1 MNKVPL
7 QVFAILN
14 SAKAAQLFADY
25 CLSLG
30 ITVHLEVK
38 AADLAELYCAAAD
51 LAQAEAEL
59 AQFMQQ
65 PQHQRYQQAAWQLS
79 KPSAS
84 QQSLPSINW
93 QQALLLAPF
102 TTGLLVLSLLVYGWM
117 QFDWPSAA
125 NWLQLNEPSQLWR
138 WFTPMLL
145 HFSLTHLVF
154 NLAWWWLL
162 GRQFERV
169 LGFGLLVN
177 FTLSVALI
185 SNAAQYFMLG
195 PNFGGLSGVVYG
207 LFGYCWLAGII
218 NPQQRLAISSGLA
231 GFLVLWLVLGFF
243 DLLWVSMAN
252 WAHLAGLVTGLA
264 WAWLLRNEPGRQEQ
278 LG

>member
-1 MNKVPL
+1 MTESYL
-7 QVFAILN
+7 EVFAVLN

-25 CLSLG
+25 CQAQG
-30 ITVHLEVK
+30 IAVHLEIKSTDV
-38 AADLAELYCAAAD
+38 AELYCAAD
-51 LAQAEAEL
+51 QLAQAEAEL

-65 PQHQRYQQAAWQLS
+65 PQHKRYQQAAWQLS

-84 QQSLPSINW
+84 QTTVLPSINW
-93 QQALLLAPF
+93 QRSLLLAPL
-102 TTGLLVLSLLVYGWM
+102 TTAMLVLCLLVYAWM
-117 QFDWPSAA
+117 YFDWPSAA
-125 NWLQLNEPSQLWR
+125 KWLQLSEPAQLWR

-169 LGFGLLVN
+169 LGFALLAN

-185 SNAAQYFMLG
+185 SNAAQYFMTG

-207 LFGYCWLAGII
+207 LFGYCWLAGLI
-218 NPQQRLAISSGLA
+218 NPRQRMFISSGMA

-243 DLLWVSMAN
+243 DLLWVNMAN
-252 WAHLAGLVTGLA
+252 WAHLAGLVSGMA
-264 WAWLLRNEPGRQEQ
+264 WALILRKHPGRH
-278 LG
+278 

>member
-1 MNKVPL
+1 MTETYLN
-7 QVFAILN
+7 VFAILN

-25 CLSLG
+25 CQAQG
-30 ITVHLEVK
+30 IAVHLEIQS
-38 AADLAELYCAAAD
+38 ADVAELYCAQAD
-51 LAQAEAEL
+51 LAKAEAEL
-59 AQFMQQ
+59 ARFMEQ

-79 KPSAS
+79 RPSTS
-84 QQSLPSINW
+84 QTEVMPSVNW
-93 QQALLLAPF
+93 QQALLVAPLTSVVVVLCLA
-102 TTGLLVLSLLVYGWM
+102 VYAWM
-117 QFDWPSAA
+117 QIDWPSAA
-125 NWLQLNEPSQLWR
+125 KWMQLTDPVELWR

-169 LGFGLLVN
+169 LGFGFLIN

-185 SNAAQYFMLG
+185 SNATQYFLVG

-218 NPQQRLAISSGLA
+218 SPQQRLYLSSGMA

-252 WAHLAGLVTGLA
+252 WAHLAGLISGLA
-264 WAWLLRNEPGRQEQ
+264 WAWLLRKQPSRI
-278 LG
+278 

>member
-1 MNKVPL
+1 MTNL
-7 QVFAILN
+7 QLTVFSVLN

-25 CLSLG
+25 CQAQNIG
-30 ITVHLEVK
+30 VHVEVK
-38 AADLAELYCAAAD
+38 AADLAELYCAEEDLVAA
-51 LAQAEAEL
+51 EREL
-59 AQFMQQ
+59 ARFMQQ
-65 PQHQRYQQAAWQLS
+65 PQHKRYQQAAWQLS
-79 KPSAS
+79 KPSAENAAI
-84 QQSLPSINW
+84 LPSINW
-93 QQALLLAPF
+93 QQALLVAPF
-102 TTGLLVLSLLVYGWM
+102 TSAILVLCLLVYGWM
-117 QFDWPSAA
+117 QLDWPSAA
-125 NWLQLNEPSQLWR
+125 KWLQLNQPSQLWR

-145 HFSLTHLVF
+145 HFSPTHLIF

-169 LGFGLLVN
+169 LGIGLLIN

-185 SNAAQYFMLG
+185 SNAAQYFLVG

-218 NPQQRLAISSGLA
+218 NPRQGLSISSGLA

-252 WAHLAGLVTGLA
+252 WAHLAGLITGMA
-264 WAWLLRNEPGRQEQ
+264 WALLLRKQSGRR
-278 LG
+278 